1 MHDKRNIQIIKHF
14 EWIVTVTYLFISSDW
29 LFSFSVAKRKSL
41 QGPPCE
47 VRMRPP
53 HELRKESRTPGG
65 WSPTELVEGSLF
77 DVWTMA
83 IGHCEILG
91 TL

>member
-1 MHDKRNIQIIKHF
+1 MHDKRNTQISEHF
-14 EWIVTVTYLFISSDW
+14 DWTVTVFCLFISSDW

-53 HELRKESRTPGG
+53 HELRKEGGTPGG

-77 DVWTMA
+77 DV
-83 IGHCEILG
+83 GL
-91 TL
+91 